1 VKAPK
6 PKKQKGGMHMTNCK
20 NKSIATAL
28 KEQLSRFTHNTRLNQ
43 NIKSILVVLV
53 AIGCTPIASKA
64 YTVSGSIVYTDYTS
78 TDKAAILKLFAPR
91 IYLASGE
98 LYKPSSVEYA
108 LGYLTRYKDSA
119 TTGTSYYCYKTTET
133 LSSPTTKL
141 AYFSGQSSAPIYAF
155 WVEKTSGSITYVDL
169 VYFAFFPY
177 NLGKTLLG
185 TQFGN
190 HVSDWE
196 HVTIR
201 CRKYST
207 YLNPAAVSLQHHS
220 YFDQYSWSAMSTIGG
235 THIAVYSAY
244 GSHGM
249 WKDAGTHTYETT
261 TIGNLQDV
269 CSVGTTWNTWLGTVN
284 TYEYYAASD
293 TGTGLGT
300 TAWASYFLTNY
311 GSSSSQAAYY
321 WGNMQSG
328 SVYGYY
334 QLVTGP
340 LPPQS
345 TSSLTDA
352 TTFQ

>member
-1 VKAPK
+1 MKNYRKK
-6 PKKQKGGMHMTNCK
+6 PIT
-20 NKSIATAL
+20 STL
-28 KEQLSRFTHNTRLNQ
+28 RERLSRFTRNTRLIL
-43 NIKSILVVLV
+43 NIKSLLV
-53 AIGCTPIASKA
+53 AIGSTSIASNA
-64 YTVSGSIVYTDYTS
+64 YTVSGSNFYTDYSS
-78 TDKAAILKLFAPR
+78 TDKAALLKLFAPR

-108 LGYLTRYKDSA
+108 LANMTRYQDSA
-119 TTGTSYYCYKTTET
+119 ITGTSNYCYKTTQA

-155 WVEKTSGSITYVDL
+155 WVEKTSGGIAYVDL

-201 CRKYST
+201 CRKYT
-207 YLNPAAVSLQHHS
+207 AYIKPAAVSLQHHS
-220 YFDQYSWSAMSTIGG
+220 GVDQYSWSEIAKVGG
-235 THIAVYSAY
+235 THIMVYSAY

-261 TIGNLQDV
+261 VIGNLQDV
-269 CSVGTTWNTWLGTVN
+269 CSAGTTWNTWLGTVN
-284 TYEYYAASD
+284 TYEYYAASN
-293 TGTGLGT
+293 TGTGLGAT
-300 TAWASYFLTNY
+300 SWASYFLTNY
-311 GSSSSQAAYY
+311 GSASSQAAYY
-321 WGNMQSG
+321 WGNMNSG

-334 QLVTGP
+334 QLETGP
-340 LPPQS
+340 LPPQT
-345 TSSLTDA
+345 TSSLTDTA
-352 TTFQ
+352 AFK